1 MNNEQYTVAEFVRG
15 VTWAES
21 MTARVT
27 IAGRPY
33 LAGELLADASDAS
46 GHEYMDEVFAVLTR
60 VARNGDEAARDLIR
74 RMGETFAYNNCEP
87 EPEADDIPEPVTISR
102 LDQPVHTF
110 LMGAV

>member
-1 MNNEQYTVAEFVRG
+1 MNNEQYTAAEFVRG

-33 LAGELLADASDAS
+33 MAGELLADASDAS
-46 GHEYMDEVFAVLTR
+46 GHEYLDEVFSVLTR

-74 RMGETFAYNNCEP
+74 RMGDTFAYNHCEP
-87 EPEADDIPEPVTISR
+87 ELEPDDIPEPVTISR

>member
-21 MTARVT
+21 MTARVN

-33 LAGELLADASDAS
+33 MAGELLSDASDAS
-46 GHEYMDEVFAVLTR
+46 GHEYLDEVFAVLTR

-74 RMGETFAYNNCEP
+74 RMAQTFAYNNCEP
-87 EPEADDIPEPVTISR
+87 EPEADDIPESVTVNKF
-102 LDQPVHTF
+102 DQPIPSF
-110 LMGAV
+110 QFQP